1 MSNPGEGIRER
12 AVIEI
17 TAGIDMNI
25 IQNRNVSFE
34 NTYAFI
40 FAPKENKED
49 IKAFVEKQM
58 TLVN

>member
-34 NTYAFI
+34 NAYAFI

-49 IKAFVEKQM
+49 IKAFVEY
-58 TLVN
+58 